1 MIKLLFNTL
10 SILKKKHG
18 KALEMI
24 KAAINHVLDDVCTQT
39 GCIKCAN
46 VCTKKCN
53 LFETFSCFVFD
64 FLLNLQPKKDTNWRT
79 MAKFNITKPN
89 IKVKI

>member
-18 KALEMI
+18 MALEMI
-24 KAAINHVLDDVCTQT
+24 KAAINHVLDDVCAQT
-39 GCIKCAN
+39 DCIKRAI

-53 LFETFSCFVFD
+53 LLKLFLASYWIFS
-64 FLLNLQPKKDTNWRT
+64 
-79 MAKFNITKPN
+79 
-89 IKVKI
+89 

>member
-24 KAAINHVLDDVCTQT
+24 KAAINHVLYDVCTQT
-39 GCIKCAN
+39 GCIKRAN
-46 VCTKKCN
+46 VCTNK
-53 LFETFSCFVFD
+53 
-64 FLLNLQPKKDTNWRT
+64 
-79 MAKFNITKPN
+79 
-89 IKVKI
+89 

>member
-24 KAAINHVLDDVCTQT
+24 KAAINHVLYDVCAQT
-39 GCIKCAN
+39 DCIIVQTFAQRN
-46 VCTKKCN
+46 VAFLK
-53 LFETFSCFVFD
+53 LFLVYHRNSS
-64 FLLNLQPKKDTNWRT
+64 
-79 MAKFNITKPN
+79 
-89 IKVKI
+89 

>member
-18 KALEMI
+18 MALEMI

-39 GCIKCAN
+39 GCIKCSN
-46 VCTKKCN
+46 VCTKKCT
-53 LFETFSCFVFD
+53 LFETFSCFVLD

-79 MAKFNITKPN
+79 KAKFNITKPN

>member
-18 KALEMI
+18 KAAEMI

-46 VCTKKCN
+46 VCTKNVTFLK
-53 LFETFSCFVFD
+53 LFLASYWIFS
-64 FLLNLQPKKDTNWRT
+64 
-79 MAKFNITKPN
+79 
-89 IKVKI
+89 

>member
-24 KAAINHVLDDVCTQT
+24 KAAINHVLYDVCAQIDCMNVQT
-39 GCIKCAN
+39 FAQRNIA
-46 VCTKKCN
+46 
-53 LFETFSCFVFD
+53 
-64 FLLNLQPKKDTNWRT
+64 FLKYFLVYYRNSSYICSRK
-79 MAKFNITKPN
+79 
-89 IKVKI
+89 

>member
-24 KAAINHVLDDVCTQT
+24 KVAINHVFYDVCAQT
-39 GCIKCAN
+39 DCMN
-46 VCTKKCN
+46 VQTFAHRNVTFLK
-53 LFETFSCFVFD
+53 LFLASY
-64 FLLNLQPKKDTNWRT
+64 W
-79 MAKFNITKPN
+79 ISS
-89 IKVKI
+89 

>member
-24 KAAINHVLDDVCTQT
+24 KAAINHVLYDVCTQT

-46 VCTKKCN
+46 VCTNK
-53 LFETFSCFVFD
+53 
-64 FLLNLQPKKDTNWRT
+64 
-79 MAKFNITKPN
+79 
-89 IKVKI
+89 

>member
-24 KAAINHVLDDVCTQT
+24 KAAINHVLYDVCAQT
-39 GCIKCAN
+39 DCMN
-46 VCTKKCN
+46 VQTFAQKNRTFLKYFLAYYRKSSYICSRKKIPTSERR
-53 LFETFSCFVFD
+53 LS
-64 FLLNLQPKKDTNWRT
+64 L
-79 MAKFNITKPN
+79 I
-89 IKVKI
+89 

>member
-24 KAAINHVLDDVCTQT
+24 KAAINHVLDDVCAQT
-39 GCIKCAN
+39 DCISVQTFAQRN
-46 VCTKKCN
+46 VAFLK
-53 LFETFSCFVFD
+53 LFLASYWIFS
-64 FLLNLQPKKDTNWRT
+64 
-79 MAKFNITKPN
+79 
-89 IKVKI
+89 

>member
-18 KALEMI
+18 KAAEMI

-39 GCIKCAN
+39 DCIIRAN
-46 VCTKKCN
+46 VCTKKYS
-53 LFETFSCFVFD
+53 LFEI
-64 FLLNLQPKKDTNWRT
+64 FLCIL
-79 MAKFNITKPN
+79 
-89 IKVKI
+89 

>member
-24 KAAINHVLDDVCTQT
+24 KAAINHVLYDVCAQT
-39 GCIKCAN
+39 DCMN
-46 VCTKKCN
+46 VQTFAQINIAFLRNFLAYYRKSSHICSRKKIPTSERR
-53 LFETFSCFVFD
+53 LS
-64 FLLNLQPKKDTNWRT
+64 L
-79 MAKFNITKPN
+79 I
-89 IKVKI
+89 

>member
-24 KAAINHVLDDVCTQT
+24 KAAINHVLYDVCAQT
-39 GCIKCAN
+39 DCMN
-46 VCTKKCN
+46 VQTFAQIIMAFLRNFLVYDRNSSYICSRKKIPTSERR
-53 LFETFSCFVFD
+53 LS
-64 FLLNLQPKKDTNWRT
+64 L
-79 MAKFNITKPN
+79 I
-89 IKVKI
+89 

>member
-18 KALEMI
+18 KVLEMI
-24 KAAINHVLDDVCTQT
+24 KAAINHVLDVVCTQT

-46 VCTKKCN
+46 VCTNKYN
-53 LFETFSCFVFD
+53 LFETFSCFVLD
-64 FLLNLQPKKDTNWRT
+64 FLLNLQPKKDTN
-79 MAKFNITKPN
+79 
-89 IKVKI
+89 

>member
-18 KALEMI
+18 KVLEMI

-39 GCIKCAN
+39 GCIKRAN
-46 VCTKKCN
+46 VCT
-53 LFETFSCFVFD
+53 
-64 FLLNLQPKKDTNWRT
+64 
-79 MAKFNITKPN
+79 
-89 IKVKI
+89 

>member
-24 KAAINHVLDDVCTQT
+24 KVAINHVFYDVCAQT
-39 GCIKCAN
+39 DCMN
-46 VCTKKCN
+46 VQTFAQINRTFLKYFLVYDRIFSYICSRKKIPTSERR
-53 LFETFSCFVFD
+53 LS
-64 FLLNLQPKKDTNWRT
+64 L
-79 MAKFNITKPN
+79 I
-89 IKVKI
+89 

>member
-1 MIKLLFNTL
+1 MIKLLFNAL

-46 VCTKKCN
+46 VCANK
-53 LFETFSCFVFD
+53 
-64 FLLNLQPKKDTNWRT
+64 
-79 MAKFNITKPN
+79 
-89 IKVKI
+89 

>member
-24 KAAINHVLDDVCTQT
+24 KAAINHVLYDVCAQT
-39 GCIKCAN
+39 FAQIN
-46 VCTKKCN
+46 R
-53 LFETFSCFVFD
+53 TFLKY
-64 FLLNLQPKKDTNWRT
+64 FLAYYRNSS
-79 MAKFNITKPN
+79 
-89 IKVKI
+89 